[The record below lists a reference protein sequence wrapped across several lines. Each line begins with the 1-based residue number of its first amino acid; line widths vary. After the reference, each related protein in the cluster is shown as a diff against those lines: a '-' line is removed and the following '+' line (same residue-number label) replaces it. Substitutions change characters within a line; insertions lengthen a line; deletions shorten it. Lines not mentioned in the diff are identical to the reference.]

1 MIFLTTLVSVVYII
15 VIIQINNYNYR
26 GFKISRDT
34 KQMSVIRSEPL
45 SGEEILEFS
54 RNGFLLP
61 GQIFPQDTI
70 EKMRSSLTAA
80 QASEHEVGREYD
92 LLDPAAWPTKD
103 KEQQPQPGKNVGFLF
118 NLWLWNKEWRE
129 FCFNPTLAHWASQ
142 LIGVRQVR
150 LLEDNALYKAPKTG
164 GTLKWHQDHPYWPL
178 AQANAVTAWV
188 ALDDV
193 YLENGAMQMAV
204 GSHLL
209 GERLPAVFGTG
220 TPYLQ
225 EMRPSTVKPME
236 DPTEQGLDIQT
247 IELKAGEVS
256 IHHALTWHASG
267 PNETDQPR
275 RACIARYVGDGTIWL
290 GSRRYEYNYSDKEV
304 GIKIGQPIEGRYFPL
319 IPFKSMTETHK

>member
-1 MIFLTTLVSVVYII
+1 
-15 VIIQINNYNYR
+15 
-26 GFKISRDT
+26 
-34 KQMSVIRSEPL
+34 MSAIRNEPL
-45 SGEEILEFS
+45 TGQEILEFS

-61 GQIFPQDTI
+61 GTIFSEETV
-70 EKMRSSLTAA
+70 ERMCASLAAA
-80 QASEHEVGREYD
+80 QVSEHNAGREYD
-92 LLDPAAWPTKD
+92 LLDPVAWPTKS
-103 KEQQPQPGKNVGFLF
+103 KEERSQPGKNVGFLF
-118 NLWLWNKEWRE
+118 NLWLWNAEWRE
-129 FCFNPTLAHWASQ
+129 FCFNPTLAQWAAQ
-142 LIGVRQVR
+142 LVGARQIR

-164 GTLKWHQDHPYWPL
+164 GELKWHQDHPYWPL

-209 GERLPAVFGTG
+209 GERLPAAFGTG

-225 EMRPSTVKPME
+225 EKRPAAVKPVQ
-236 DPTEQGLDIQT
+236 DPEKAGLDIQT

-256 IHHALTWHASG
+256 LHHAFTWHASG

-290 GSRRYEYNYSDKEV
+290 GSHRYEYNYSDEEV
-304 GIKIGQPIEGRYFPL
+304 GIEIGQPIDGHYFPL
-319 IPFKSMTETHK
+319 VPFERAMEVS